1 MPSMRPSVQR
11 LTDLGVVA
19 AIAAGISVASQSW
32 SGFNS
37 PDSEFYASLA
47 LFGSDITDRAFEPA
61 YTWTRLGYIAPVRSL
76 VTVFGPWVGFEVWR
90 CLLITL
96 IVGSIYAAGT
106 ITGRSRVL
114 AGSLSIFVG
123 LNTVVLAFVGNTY
136 LTGTAIA
143 VMFALITVSLSF
155 LGSNG
160 SHGRGLLGTPR
171 WSTGVLSGLLAG
183 WLIMINPY
191 AFILGGAIW
200 GGVRITS
207 LVLLRDDRIRRL
219 TIDGVAGLA
228 GAALSVAVFLAAGR
242 SIFPELNWWTTYLE
256 WNSRLDYTVF
266 IIDANTWQRDSALLI
281 VVASVVISL
290 VTVIVYPARRWAWA
304 AITIGAT
311 NVAVTAILMISF
323 TGPWLEAPTYIAKLW
338 PASLISLALAFFTIA
353 PGTRESRSS
362 YRIVIVLGA
371 MVTIPALLWSGRFD
385 GTLSRAGAWLL
396 ASLMTVLVI
405 GMLFLARRAW
415 NRWVAVA
422 LSAAMLVTFVSA
434 QILQNG
440 RGLLGGYGQYP
451 FRSAFVD
458 FNYREQMES
467 KINVQRWLIA
477 RTSPDDTI
485 ALWTDPQFLTADV
498 AAMQLWGGY
507 NIFTR
512 DAELNRETTMRLEEI
527 RPSVVALYAP
537 DKTQIDTLYETLPPW
552 ALPSELECTEQP
564 YLGVGTGQVVACL
577 TRLTWVG

>member
-19 AIAAGISVASQSW
+19 VIAAGISVASQSW

-155 LGSNG
+155 LGSHG

-171 WSTGVLSGLLAG
+171 WTTGVLSGLLAG

-353 PGTRESRSS
+353 PGTRERRSS

-385 GTLSRAGAWLL
+385 GTLSRASAWLL

-405 GMLFLARRAW
+405 GMLLLARRAW

-422 LSAAMLVTFVSA
+422 LSATMLVTFVSA

-458 FNYREQMES
+458 FNYRKQMEA

-498 AAMQLWGGY
+498 AAMQMWGGY

-537 DKTQIDTLYETLPPW
+537 DKTHIDTLYETLPPW

-564 YLGVGTGQVVACL
+564 YLGVGTGEVVACL

>member
-61 YTWTRLGYIAPVRSL
+61 YTWTRLGYIVPVRAL

-90 CLLITL
+90 YLLITL

-155 LGSNG
+155 LGSHG

-171 WSTGVLSGLLAG
+171 WTTGVLSGLLAG

-228 GAALSVAVFLAAGR
+228 GRSEHHRVPCCRPLHLS
-242 SIFPELNWWTTYLE
+242 ELNWWTTYLE
-256 WNSRLDYTVF
+256 WNSRLDYTFF
-266 IIDANTWQRDSALLI
+266 IIGATWQRDSALLI
-281 VVASVVISL
+281 VVASLVISL
-290 VTVIVYPARRWAWA
+290 VIVYPARRWAWA
-304 AITIGAT
+304 AIAIGGT

-353 PGTRESRSS
+353 PGTRESRSA

-385 GTLSRAGAWLL
+385 GTLSRASTWLL

-405 GMLFLARRAW
+405 GMLLLARRAW

-422 LSAAMLVTFVSA
+422 LSATMLVTFVSA

-458 FNYREQMES
+458 FNYREQMEA

-485 ALWTDPQFLTADV
+485 ALWTDPEFLTADV

-537 DKTQIDTLYETLPPW
+537 
-552 ALPSELECTEQP
+552 
-564 YLGVGTGQVVACL
+564 
-577 TRLTWVG
+577 TRPN

>member
-1 MPSMRPSVQR
+1 VPSMRPSVQR

-47 LFGSDITDRAFEPA
+47 LFGSDVTDRAFEPA
-61 YTWTRLGYIAPVRSL
+61 YTWTRLGYIAPARAL

-96 IVGSIYAAGT
+96 IVGSTYAAGT

-136 LTGTAIA
+136 LTGSAIA

-155 LGSNG
+155 LGSHG

-171 WSTGVLSGLLAG
+171 WTTGVLSGLLAG
-183 WLIMINPY
+183 WLVMINPY

-219 TIDGVAGLA
+219 TTDGVAGLA
-228 GAALSVAVFLAAGR
+228 GAALSVAAFLAAGR
-242 SIFPELNWWTTYLE
+242 SIFPGLNWWTTYLE

-311 NVAVTAILMISF
+311 NVTVTAILMISF

-537 DKTQIDTLYETLPPW
+537 DKTHIDTLYETLPPW
-552 ALPSELECTEQP
+552 ALPSESECTQQP
-564 YLGVGTGQVVACL
+564 YLGVGTGEVGACL

>member
-1 MPSMRPSVQR
+1 MRPSVQR

-47 LFGSDITDRAFEPA
+47 LFGSDVTDRAFEPA
-61 YTWTRLGYIAPVRSL
+61 YTWTRLGYIAPARAL
-76 VTVFGPWVGFEVWR
+76 VTVFGPWMGFEVWR

-136 LTGTAIA
+136 LTGSAIA

-155 LGSNG
+155 LGSHG

-171 WSTGVLSGLLAG
+171 WTTGVLSGLLAG
-183 WLIMINPY
+183 WLVMINPY

-219 TIDGVAGLA
+219 TTDGVAGLA
-228 GAALSVAVFLAAGR
+228 GAALSVAAFLAAGR
-242 SIFPELNWWTTYLE
+242 SIFPRLNWWTTYLE

-311 NVAVTAILMISF
+311 NVTVTAILMISF

-353 PGTRESRSS
+353 PGTRERRSS

-458 FNYREQMES
+458 FNYREQMEA

-512 DAELNRETTMRLEEI
+512 DAELIRETTMRLEEI

-537 DKTQIDTLYETLPPW
+537 DKTHIDTLYESLPPW
-552 ALPSELECTEQP
+552 ALPSELECTQQP
-564 YLGVGTGQVVACL
+564 YLGVGTGEVVACL

>member
-61 YTWTRLGYIAPVRSL
+61 YTWTRLGYIVPVRAL

-90 CLLITL
+90 YLLITL

-106 ITGRSRVL
+106 ITGKSRVL

-143 VMFALITVSLSF
+143 VVFALITVGLSF
-155 LGSNG
+155 LGSHG

-171 WSTGVLSGLLAG
+171 WTTGVLSGLLAG

-242 SIFPELNWWTTYLE
+242 SIFPKLNWWTTYLE

-266 IIDANTWQRDSALLI
+266 IIDPNTWQRDSALLI

-304 AITIGAT
+304 AIAIGAT

-353 PGTRESRSS
+353 PGTRESRSA

-371 MVTIPALLWSGRFD
+371 MVTIPALLWCGRFD
-385 GTLSRAGAWLL
+385 GTLSRASAWLL

-405 GMLFLARRAW
+405 GMLLLARRAW

-422 LSAAMLVTFVSA
+422 LSATMLVTFVSA
-434 QILQNG
+434 QVLQNG

-458 FNYREQMES
+458 FNYREQMEA
-467 KINVQRWLIA
+467 KINVQRWLLA
-477 RTSPDDTI
+477 RTSRRHHR
-485 ALWTDPQFLTADV
+485 ALDGSTVPHRGRRCHATVGWLQHIHARRRNEPGDHHAPGEDSTLGDSALRPRQ
-498 AAMQLWGGY
+498 
-507 NIFTR
+507 
-512 DAELNRETTMRLEEI
+512 DAH
-527 RPSVVALYAP
+527 
-537 DKTQIDTLYETLPPW
+537 
-552 ALPSELECTEQP
+552 
-564 YLGVGTGQVVACL
+564 
-577 TRLTWVG
+577 

>member
-1 MPSMRPSVQR
+1 MRPSVQR

-61 YTWTRLGYIAPVRSL
+61 YTWTRLGYIVPVRAL

-90 CLLITL
+90 YLLITL

-155 LGSNG
+155 LGSHG

-171 WSTGVLSGLLAG
+171 WTTGVLSGLLAG

-242 SIFPELNWWTTYLE
+242 SIFPKLNWWTTYLE

-266 IIDANTWQRDSALLI
+266 IIDPNTWQRDSALLI

-304 AITIGAT
+304 AIAIGAT

-323 TGPWLEAPTYIAKLW
+323 TGPWLEAPTYI
-338 PASLISLALAFFTIA
+338 
-353 PGTRESRSS
+353 
-362 YRIVIVLGA
+362 
-371 MVTIPALLWSGRFD
+371 
-385 GTLSRAGAWLL
+385 
-396 ASLMTVLVI
+396 
-405 GMLFLARRAW
+405 
-415 NRWVAVA
+415 
-422 LSAAMLVTFVSA
+422 
-434 QILQNG
+434 
-440 RGLLGGYGQYP
+440 
-451 FRSAFVD
+451 
-458 FNYREQMES
+458 
-467 KINVQRWLIA
+467 
-477 RTSPDDTI
+477 
-485 ALWTDPQFLTADV
+485 
-498 AAMQLWGGY
+498 
-507 NIFTR
+507 
-512 DAELNRETTMRLEEI
+512 
-527 RPSVVALYAP
+527 
-537 DKTQIDTLYETLPPW
+537 
-552 ALPSELECTEQP
+552 
-564 YLGVGTGQVVACL
+564 
-577 TRLTWVG
+577 